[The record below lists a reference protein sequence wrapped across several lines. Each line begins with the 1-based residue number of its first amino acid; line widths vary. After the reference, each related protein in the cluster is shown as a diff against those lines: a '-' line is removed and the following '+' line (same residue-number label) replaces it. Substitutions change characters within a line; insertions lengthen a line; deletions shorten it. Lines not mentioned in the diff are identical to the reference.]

1 MDGTQSKKTDR
12 RSLYSQAVIK
22 NALLKLLGEKDHRD
36 ITVSDLCRAAEIN
49 RGTFYLHYGNIG
61 QVLDALFDDALGSL
75 HGVLEQV
82 GIPAAGEDKCA
93 YPLCHFLR
101 ENKKYRALFFSDSL
115 HSQVIRRLTQAGEDG
130 FVRRLQA
137 SSQASPEILRTL
149 FFFQINGCLAVC
161 KNGLSR
167 SDEQWSKI
175 QCSLDGFLKRGFD
188 GL

>member
-1 MDGTQSKKTDR
+1 MVGTQSKKTDR

-22 NALLKLLGEKDHRD
+22 DALLKLLGEKDYGS

-49 RGTFYLHYGNIG
+49 RGTFYLHSGNIG

-130 FVRRLQA
+130 FVRRLHPLKPPRRSCVPCSFFRSTAAWPSVKTAFPALTNSGARSSAAWTA
-137 SSQASPEILRTL
+137 S
-149 FFFQINGCLAVC
+149 
-161 KNGLSR
+161 
-167 SDEQWSKI
+167 
-175 QCSLDGFLKRGFD
+175 
-188 GL
+188 

>member
-1 MDGTQSKKTDR
+1 MDAQSKKTDR
-12 RSLYSQAVIK
+12 RSLYTQAVIK
-22 NALLKLLGEKDHRD
+22 DTLLKLLGEKEYRS

-61 QVLDALFDDALGSL
+61 QVLDALFDDALGSV
-75 HGVLEQV
+75 HSVLEQV
-82 GIPAAGEDKCA
+82 GVPAAGEGKCA
-93 YPLCHFLR
+93 YPLCRFLR
-101 ENKKYRALFFSDSL
+101 ENRKYQALFFSDSL
-115 HSQVIRRLTQAGEDG
+115 HSQVIRRLSQAGEDG

-137 SSQASPEILRTL
+137 SSQASPEVLRAL

-167 SDEQWSKI
+167 SDGQWSEI